1 MSRFEDINN
10 RIHNDA
16 LMNDEFMNFIETHF
30 SELEIFPLQQ
40 GTMDLV
46 WIWKAWLDVKN
57 SSGEDERPVDQ
68 VLSQQIMNTKKSF
81 SFSWSDTYDTS
92 HFQFLFA
99 AVLENQLLNQLV
111 NTAS

>member
-30 SELEIFPLQQ
+30 SELEIFLLQQ

-57 SSGEDERPVDQ
+57 SSGEDERQVDY

-81 SFSWSDTYDTS
+81 SRMHKSEKK
-92 HFQFLFA
+92 
-99 AVLENQLLNQLV
+99 AVLKNFQHFKTLCI
-111 NTAS
+111 